1 MKTENSF
8 RIQIFKNLDTTF
20 KINSMKTFHLKLAA
34 FLNLFGALLHTIGG
48 QIELVN
54 PMLESGINIQQK
66 AELTGA
72 WHLVTLLLFFT
83 AFYLLKSAYK
93 KSSKV
98 SKSMLKVLAIFYL
111 FAGIPFLI
119 SSFWFQVYALQWI
132 LLMPIGLLLF
142 LGMKQS
148 RKTINN

>member
-1 MKTENSF
+1 MKA
-8 RIQIFKNLDTTF
+8 
-20 KINSMKTFHLKLAA
+20 FHLKLSA

-54 PMLESGINIQQK
+54 PMLRSGINIQQK

-83 AFYLLKSAYK
+83 TFYLLKSAYQPPNK
-93 KSSKV
+93 TSNYI
-98 SKSMLKVLAIFYL
+98 LKAIAIFYL

-132 LLMPIGLLLF
+132 LLMPIGLLLI